1 MGGAERRVQS
11 IQDLIPE
18 WARWGMRL
26 AEDVRKL
33 QEDVHE
39 LQKDVAEIRS
49 EMKQMRLVLVA
60 IAKHLNLDL
69 GEILGQE

>member
-1 MGGAERRVQS
+1 
-11 IQDLIPE
+11 
-18 WARWGMRL
+18 MRL

-33 QEDVHE
+33 QQDVHK

-60 IAKHLNLDL
+60 IAEHLNLDL